1 MPGKPSRPYGLAP
14 IFLIGAVIAAI
25 AAATGAQLSRH
36 LPPDQQLNFVLQNI
50 AYWGLW
56 TLLTPVVL
64 MLGTRWQFG
73 RGRRLRAGVV
83 HVLLG
88 IAVAVFHIALITV
101 TAAAITAATT
111 DATWAQSW
119 ARMPA
124 PTRMHIEWEIT
135 VYWALI
141 GVAHAIAYKREADQR
156 ALTAAQLETRLLR
169 AQTRAL
175 QHQLQPHFMFN
186 TLQTITALVR
196 RDADAAEHMLE
207 RLSHLLRLSLRAGD
221 SMEVALHRE
230 LEHTRTYVEIVQA
243 NMGDRLR
250 AVIDIPES
258 LHDAAVPALLLQPL
272 VENAV
277 RHGIAGR
284 AAGGTIVIDGRLVD
298 EALELRVI
306 DDGIGFDA
314 DAAGIGLQN
323 TSQRLAQL
331 YGAKQRLTIRNRP
344 SGGTEVL
351 IRLPY
356 RPVPVEI
363 AETACA

>member
-1 MPGKPSRPYGLAP
+1 VPDEVPRRQALAP
-14 IFLIGAVIAAI
+14 IFLIGAVVAAV
-25 AAATGAQLSRH
+25 AAATGAQLTRH
-36 LPPDQQLNFVLQNI
+36 LPPDLQLSIVLQNL

-56 TLLTPVVL
+56 TLLTPMVL
-64 MLGTRWQFG
+64 RLGMRWQFAP
-73 RGRRLRAGVV
+73 GRRLHALAV

-88 IAVAVFHIALITV
+88 VAVAVLHIALITLA
-101 TAAAITAATT
+101 AAAIRTATT
-111 DATWAQSW
+111 DASWAQSW
-119 ARMPA
+119 AGMRA

-141 GVAHAIAYKREADQR
+141 GLAHAIAYKREADQR
-156 ALTAAQLETRLLR
+156 ALAAAQLETRLLR

-221 SMEVALHRE
+221 AMEVALHRE
-230 LEHTRTYVEIVQA
+230 LEHTRAYMEIVQA

-250 AVIDIPES
+250 VVIDIPES
-258 LHDAAVPALLLQPL
+258 LHAAAVPALLLQPL

-284 AAGGTIVIDGRLVD
+284 AAGGTVVIDGRVVD

-306 DDGIGFDA
+306 DDGIGFDG

-323 TSQRLAQL
+323 TTQRLAQL
-331 YGAKQRLTIRNRP
+331 YGTNQRLTIRNRP

-356 RPVPVEI
+356 RAVPLDI